1 MGVHD
6 ANYVSNLQRGAGRR
20 GSNIRH
26 SRDAEACDGIK
37 RGAKTLTELLILA
50 DRYAYQTH
58 PTNNLSCHCRLL
70 VHVEELLGDF
80 KRAELIES
88 KDSELIESKDLN
100 PGRRGFVSQ
109 GLSCWVVP
117 DKERDVYWWL
127 HKLKLRL
134 SSEVGGLGPI

>member
-1 MGVHD
+1 MMRTGASNVQRSRGQRQQR
-6 ANYVSNLQRGAGRR
+6 NYV
-20 GSNIRH
+20 RH

-80 KRAELIES
+80 KRAELIEG

-100 PGRRGFVSQ
+100 PGGRGFVS
-109 GLSCWVVP
+109 P
-117 DKERDVYWWL
+117 
-127 HKLKLRL
+127 
-134 SSEVGGLGPI
+134 GPILLGRAG